1 MFDVA
6 FSELVVI
13 AVVALIVIGPEKLPK
28 VARTLGFLA
37 GRMQRYVSNVK
48 ADIEREMQF
57 EDLQKLQQ
65 EIKEN
70 VMAGKA
76 QVLQASEQIQNQIHQ
91 EVNTIE
97 QAISPASTTAST
109 DTGTTLGVSDDLGA
123 SDDLGISANPSI
135 SSNPSKVELASAVPP
150 ATSHSQSN

>member
-65 EIKEN
+65 EIKDN

-76 QVLQASEQIQNQIHQ
+76 QVLQATEQVQNNIQQ
-91 EVNTIE
+91 EVNAIE
-97 QAISPASTTAST
+97 KLASPATGADDAAKSATIVSADPSIVSSDYGNVVESAST
-109 DTGTTLGVSDDLGA
+109 QVPADTH
-123 SDDLGISANPSI
+123 
-135 SSNPSKVELASAVPP
+135 SKL
-150 ATSHSQSN
+150 N